1 MIRAEPPFLPLF
13 LASVAVHGVLF
24 YFVLLL
30 PNGGPHESV
39 DIYRINIV
47 EAPSQPTARALT
59 VATRAIS
66 ALKLEPPSLQ
76 PIPPE
81 PSAPVAQPPAPA
93 ELPAAPRVA
102 PPSMPPAPPAPPA
115 AEAPPG
121 APPQAQAPR
130 LDPGG
135 RVAPGAAPLPRL
147 PDLPA
152 APPTAP
158 VAAERPATPPPTAQP
173 PAAPAAQG
181 LLSSP
186 TPLQALRE
194 KVQKLELTVESP
206 PAAGAAP
213 SSGGPR
219 NPLALRRYQ
228 SRIQEEVQRN
238 YTFPGDFPPGLVARV
253 RVVIARNGDKLQMEI
268 IQTSGDERFDYTV
281 LLTLRGAQF
290 PPIPPEI
297 GGDTLVQTFL
307 FSPN

>member
-1 MIRAEPPFLPLF
+1 MIRAEQQFVPLF
-13 LASVAVHGVLF
+13 LASLVVHGVLF

-30 PNGGPHESV
+30 PDGGRHESV
-39 DIYRINIV
+39 DIYRIAIV
-47 EAPSQPTARALT
+47 EAPSRPTAKALN

-76 PIPPE
+76 PLPTE
-81 PSAPVAQPPAPA
+81 PAAPVTQPPAPGDI
-93 ELPAAPRVA
+93 PAAPKPA
-102 PPSMPPAPPAPPA
+102 PPSLPPAPPA
-115 AEAPPG
+115 ADGLQTVPLPAKAPP
-121 APPQAQAPR
+121 

-135 RVAPGAAPLPRL
+135 RVLPASKAPLPRL

-152 APPTAP
+152 APPRAP
-158 VAAERPATPPPTAQP
+158 APPDEPAAARSAGQP
-173 PAAPAAQG
+173 PAAPATEG

-194 KVQKLELTVESP
+194 KVQKLELTVEST
-206 PAAGAAP
+206 PAQGAAP
-213 SSGGPR
+213 ATSGPR

-228 SRIQEEVQRN
+228 SSIQEEVKRN
-238 YTFPGDFPPGLVARV
+238 YTFPGDFPPGLTARV

-268 IQTSGDERFDYTV
+268 IQSSGDERFDYTV

-290 PPIPPEI
+290 PPIPEEI
-297 GGDTLVQTFL
+297 AGETLVQTFL